1 VGPRAV
7 LDSVVKRKILSSR
20 QESNPRTPIVHPVAQ
35 SLYRLNYPNSTKAY
49 GVTIPY
55 YLFKHFISWKFKL
68 LSQNIEMGYIHY
80 IYMNEILIKF
90 GG

>member
-1 VGPRAV
+1 
-7 LDSVVKRKILSSR
+7 
-20 QESNPRTPIVHPVAQ
+20 
-35 SLYRLNYPNSTKAY
+35 
-49 GVTIPY
+49 
-55 YLFKHFISWKFKL
+55 